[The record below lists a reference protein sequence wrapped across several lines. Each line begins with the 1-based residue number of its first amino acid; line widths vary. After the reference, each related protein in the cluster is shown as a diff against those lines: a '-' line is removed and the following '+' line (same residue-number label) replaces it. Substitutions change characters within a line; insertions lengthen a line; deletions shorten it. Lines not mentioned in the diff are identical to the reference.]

1 MYYPGASR
9 QKLDDTVSFPSEE
22 EIIILPESFIPG
34 PNHVVCARGKGF
46 WNHEGNKKYRALIA
60 QATSKYE
67 ATTNKF
73 EKTLIVSEIVES
85 IRVAN
90 PSGNFVKKDHIRG
103 GGGRWVEVNDQF
115 AREKVGQSLRDC
127 LHSKYRSSTQSKKS
141 RKQKLDETMN
151 GNIDQVIRSN
161 ESVSRRM
168 DEITR
173 SLQRLGPLAM
183 DTTICTVLTRAN
195 SDILETIKR
204 DGSLLTKFKRAAS
217 R

>member
-1 MYYPGASR
+1 MYPFPSR
-9 QKLDDTVSFPSEE
+9 QKLDNTVSLLSEE
-22 EIIILPESFIPG
+22 EIIVLPESFIPG

-46 WNHEGNKKYRALIA
+46 WEHEGNKKYRALIA

-73 EKTLIVSEIVES
+73 EKTLIVSDIVES
-85 IRVAN
+85 IREAN
-90 PSGNFVKKDHIRG
+90 PSGNFVKRDHVR
-103 GGGRWVEVNDQF
+103 GRWVEVDDQF
-115 AREKVGQSLRDC
+115 AREKVGQSFRDS

-141 RKQKLDETMN
+141 RKRKLDETMN
-151 GNIDQVIRSN
+151 GNIDQVIHSN
-161 ESVSRRM
+161 ESVSRQM
-168 DEITR
+168 DEVTR

-183 DTTICTVLTRAN
+183 DATICTILTRAN